1 MKKFYNKLV
10 RDNIPEIIKKD
21 NRYSLTRS
29 LDDISFEYFLNKKI
43 KEEALELSCAE
54 NREEIINEL
63 ADLFEVILIKA
74 ELNDISF
81 FDIEDARIEKR
92 SRNGGFDDKKL
103 LIYTV
108 DQKYVDNDRN
118 CASCIN
124 KNCDLKKDYDPM
136 LLDLCGINCDS
147 YVSCYKDGRVLLF
160 NK

>member
-10 RDNIPEIIKKD
+10 RDNIPEIIKND
-21 NRYSLTRS
+21 NCYSLARN

-43 KEEALELSCAE
+43 KEEALELASASD
-54 NREEIINEL
+54 RESIVNEL

-92 SRNGGFDDKKL
+92 SRNGGFDNKTL
-103 LIYTV
+103 LVYTV
-108 DQKYVDNDRN
+108 DQKYVDKDKN

-124 KNCDLKKDYDPM
+124 KSCNMRMDYDPM
-136 LLDLCGINCDS
+136 LLDICGTSCDD
-147 YVSCYKDGRVLLF
+147 YISCYKDGKVLLF